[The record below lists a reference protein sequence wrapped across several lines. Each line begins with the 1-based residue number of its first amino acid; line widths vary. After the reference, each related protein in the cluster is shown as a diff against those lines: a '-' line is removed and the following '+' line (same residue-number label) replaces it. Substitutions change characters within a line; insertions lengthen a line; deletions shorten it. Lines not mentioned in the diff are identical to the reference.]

1 MKHIYLYLI
10 LPLVS
15 TTILI
20 NGVKLT
26 DEGNSNRAVT
36 SISIPNKIITAE
48 LQNNPHGTD
57 LGIGPVKK
65 VELGAIDN
73 KMVDQG
79 KALFN
84 TKCMMCHDM
93 SQKKVGPPLGDIT
106 KQRTPEFIMNL
117 LLNTVQMEKENP
129 AMKELFNEYN
139 NIPMPNP
146 ALNQQQARSILEYLR
161 SVAN

>member
-10 LPLVS
+10 LPLAS
-15 TTILI
+15 TAILMDGARSI
-20 NGVKLT
+20 DK
-26 DEGNSNRAVT
+26 GNSNRAVT
-36 SISIPNKIITAE
+36 SISTPNKIIIAE
-48 LQNNPHGTD
+48 LQNNPHGD

-65 VELGAIDN
+65 VELGAIDS

-84 TKCMMCHDM
+84 TKCIICHEM
-93 SQKKVGPPLGDIT
+93 SQRKVGPPLGDIT

-117 LLNTVQMEKENP
+117 LLNTAQMEKEDP
-129 AMKELFNEYN
+129 AMKELFNEYSN
-139 NIPMPNP
+139 VPMPDP

>member
-1 MKHIYLYLI
+1 MKNIYLYLI

-20 NGVKLT
+20 SGARST
-26 DEGNSNRAVT
+26 EEGNSNLAVT
-36 SISIPNKIITAE
+36 SISTPNKIILAE
-48 LQNNPHGTD
+48 LQNNPHGD

-65 VELGAIDN
+65 VELGAIDS

-84 TKCMMCHDM
+84 TKCIICHEM

-117 LLNTVQMEKENP
+117 LLNTAQMEKENP
-129 AMKELFNEYN
+129 AMKELFNEYSN
-139 NIPMPNP
+139 VPMPDP